1 MHSRRRL
8 GVMSNEH
15 TSDEDP
21 RLRIETSEPVP
32 EADALEQ
39 AEEIAPETEK
49 DDPPSVDDDVPEA
62 DAIEQS
68 RVVPRDDDERL

>member
-1 MHSRRRL
+1 
-8 GVMSNEH
+8 MSNDR

-21 RLRIETSEPVP
+21 RLSTKTSEPVP

-39 AEEIAPETEK
+39 AEEVAPDEE
-49 DDPPSVDDDVPEA
+49 DDSPSEDAEVPEA

-68 RVVPRDDDERL
+68 RVVAVDEPEY

>member
-1 MHSRRRL
+1 ML
-8 GVMSNEH
+8 NDQ

-21 RLRIETSEPVP
+21 QVRIDQPEPVP

-39 AEEIAPETEK
+39 AEEIAPGTEK
-49 DDPPSVDDDVPEA
+49 DDPPSVDADVPEA

-68 RVVPRDDDERL
+68 RVVPGDDDRV

>member
-1 MHSRRRL
+1 
-8 GVMSNEH
+8 MSNDR

-21 RLRIETSEPVP
+21 RLTTKASEPVP

-39 AEEIAPETEK
+39 VEEVAPDEE
-49 DDPPSVDDDVPEA
+49 DDSPSEEADVPEA

-68 RVVPRDDDERL
+68 RVVPVDEDEHP